1 MKTTTM
7 KTLFG
12 ILTFTATVYLAAEI
26 QAQTNEPQTSSDFQ
40 VKAEKGDAASQCN
53 YGVTL
58 ILGSMGATKDAVEGV
73 KWIRKSA
80 EQNYAPGQTR
90 LGICYENGY
99 GVETNATEAVKWF
112 CKAAEQNCLQAEC
125 CLGNCCLSG
134 VGVPKDMAEA
144 EKWFRRGAEQNDAR
158 SQYDL
163 GIWFCD
169 STDPKM
175 SIEGYKWIFIAAAQG
190 YPDAKKKAD
199 AVRPHLSA
207 DAHYQINEQVHNF
220 IPKTPTNGQP
230 AEIDPQIIADAQ
242 ALIKKADTLAEQE
255 QAKIDGLKHLAEFEK
270 KHADDNN
277 SRSSSSVSGSSHKSA
292 RQLIRDRAEALHGRN
307 ADVTIDSGYAGG
319 AYTVTISDHD
329 KFHTY
334 TYAVTVDEAAQK
346 ITSWELTA
354 TD

>member
-1 MKTTTM
+1 MKTA
-7 KTLFG
+7 KTLIG
-12 ILTFTATVYLAAEI
+12 ILTSAAMLCVAVEI
-26 QAQTNEPQTSSDFQ
+26 QAQTNESPTSSDFRA
-40 VKAEKGDAASQCN
+40 KAEKGDAASQCN
-53 YGVTL
+53 YGITL
-58 ILGSMGATKDAVEGV
+58 VLGNMGATKDAVEGV
-73 KWIRKSA
+73 KWIRKAA
-80 EQNYAPGQTR
+80 EQNYAPAQTKM
-90 LGICYENGY
+90 GICYENGY
-99 GVETNATEAVKWF
+99 GVETNVTEAVKWF

-134 VGVPKDMAEA
+134 IGLPQDMAEA
-144 EKWFRRGAEQNDAR
+144 DKWFHRAAEQNDAR
-158 SQYDL
+158 SQFDL

-169 STDPKM
+169 SSDPKM

-207 DAHYQINEQVHNF
+207 DAIYQINEQVHNF
-220 IPKTPTNGQP
+220 TPKIPAKGQP
-230 AEIDPQIIADAQ
+230 TEIDPQIIADAQ
-242 ALIKKADTLAEQE
+242 ALIKKADAYAEQE
-255 QAKIDGLKHLAEFEK
+255 QAKIDGVKHLAEFEK

-277 SRSSSSVSGSSHKSA
+277 SRSSRSVGGSSHKSA

-319 AYTVTISDHD
+319 AYTVTIADHD